1 MMNVGD
7 DAVRSGDVEGPTG
20 THGDFADIGS
30 LLSPTWDDG
39 SHAVARLEPLHPLVL
54 FGAGTR
60 KPVLV
65 HAAHLP

>member
-7 DAVRSGDVEGPTG
+7 DAMRRDDVEGPAA

-30 LLSPTWDDG
+30 LLGPTGDDG
-39 SHAVARLEPLHPLVL
+39 SHEVARLEPLHPLVL
-54 FGAGTR
+54 LGAGTR
-60 KPVLV
+60 IPVLV